1 MKPIHSKLGSRVE
14 GVALLC
20 LNWDFVDKKLKHDTR
35 LVPWTQ
41 NARWTA
47 NNRQVTC
54 PLCQRAMK

>member
-1 MKPIHSKLGSRVE
+1 M
-14 GVALLC
+14 ALLC